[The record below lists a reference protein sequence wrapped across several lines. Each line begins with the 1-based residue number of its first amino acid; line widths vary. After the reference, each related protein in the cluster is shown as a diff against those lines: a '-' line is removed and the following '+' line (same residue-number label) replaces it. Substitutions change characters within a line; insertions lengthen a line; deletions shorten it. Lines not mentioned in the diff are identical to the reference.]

1 MHSTDEQM
9 ETDWTPN
16 PADPDA
22 DTSAI
27 NTLFPR
33 AAFARTLADAG
44 FGDVAVKSSFNSQP
58 VNLKMRF
65 GQLPPYSTSRD
76 VRVAVQRAMKSI
88 GLAVARDGFLL
99 RLHTCRVTAKF
110 RVAKRRPDSQTGLNR
125 DD

>member
-1 MHSTDEQM
+1 MHSTNDQM

-16 PADPDA
+16 PSDVDA

-33 AAFARTLADAG
+33 VAFARALADAG
-44 FGDVAVKSSFNSQP
+44 FGDVAVKSGFNSQS

-65 GQLPPYSTSRD
+65 GRLPPYSTTRD
-76 VRVAVQRAMKSI
+76 VRVAVQRAMKAI
-88 GLAVARDGFLL
+88 GLSVARDGFLL

-110 RVAKRRPDSQTGLNR
+110 RVSKRRPDSQTGLNP
-125 DD
+125 D